1 MLSWYRYCL
10 KKYFDFNGRASR
22 AEFWSFALINI
33 FVLFSFSLLTGTI
46 HGETAS
52 GEKYRV
58 MLAALSNY
66 PALVS
71 VLTILEVLFCVF
83 IFCPALAVTV
93 RRLHDRNHSGWW
105 AVGQFIPFL
114 NFLVLIFLLLDSE
127 KAQNKYGA
135 HAPASPDDV
144 VHSENQNSDN
154 FFSRYLRPNRK
165 STYSFL
171 SQHQGQRSTHSLD
184 SSTSK
189 PLKDEKKEM
198 DRIVD
203 ELLSEDFPD
212 SVEEFEREVERR
224 LDIAMGR
231 DKDHPDEFLSGTSL
245 AQHRIDEKG
254 TEIARRLDA
263 LAERKPPLS
272 KEELFRESEKVLN
285 EVLGENWKSNN
296 LPSETFSARQI
307 AEEKG
312 DEIGMRLEALL
323 EQKPKELDREVQK
336 IIDEALERNTSELD
350 FPSETLSR
358 LQSRKDKWDEI
369 MRRLKEL
376 AARKPP
382 LSQDELDREALV
394 ALLEVLGRN

>member
-154 FFSRYLRPNRK
+154 FFSRYLRANRK

>member
-1 MLSWYRYCL
+1 MFSWYRYCL

-33 FVLFSFSLLTGTI
+33 FVLLSFSLLTGTI

-66 PALVS
+66 PTLVS
-71 VLTILEVLFCVF
+71 VLTSLEVVFGVF

-114 NFLVLIFLLLDSE
+114 NFLVLIFLLLDSQ
-127 KAQNKYGA
+127 KTQNKYGA
-135 HAPASPDDV
+135 RAPASPEDI
-144 VHSENQNSDN
+144 VHSENKTSDS

-171 SQHQGQRSTHSLD
+171 SRHQSLGSKHSLG

-231 DKDHPDEFLSGTSL
+231 DKDHPDEFLSGTSF
-245 AQHRIDEKG
+245 AEHRREEKA

-272 KEELFRESEKVLN
+272 QEELNRESEKILN
-285 EVLGENWKSNN
+285 EVLGENWRTNG
-296 LPSETFSARQI
+296 LPSETFSARRI
-307 AEEKG
+307 VEEKG
-312 DEIGMRLEALL
+312 DEIGRKLEALN
-323 EQKPKELDREVQK
+323 KRSPAPSKKELAREVQK
-336 IIDEALERNTSELD
+336 IIDEALGKDTSD
-350 FPSETLSR
+350 QNFWFQFR
-358 LQSRKDKWDEI
+358 QDKWDEI
-369 MRRLKEL
+369 MGRLEEL
-376 AARKPP
+376 GARKPP
-382 LSQDELDREALV
+382 LSQEELDREALV
-394 ALLEVLGRN
+394 TLVEVLGKN

>member
-1 MLSWYRYCL
+1 MFSWYRYCL
-10 KKYFDFNGRASR
+10 KKYFDFDGRASR

-58 MLAALSNY
+58 MLAALNNY
-66 PALVS
+66 PTLVS
-71 VLTILEVLFCVF
+71 VLTSLEVVFGVF

-114 NFLVLIFLLLDSE
+114 NFLVLIFLLLDSQ

-135 HAPASPDDV
+135 HAPASPEDIV
-144 VHSENQNSDN
+144 PSENKTSDS

-171 SQHQGQRSTHSLD
+171 SQHQSLGSKNSLG

-231 DKDHPDEFLSGTSL
+231 DKDHPDEFLSGTSF
-245 AQHRIDEKG
+245 AEHRREEKA

-272 KEELFRESEKVLN
+272 QEELNRESEKILN
-285 EVLGENWKSNN
+285 EVLGENWRTNG
-296 LPSETFSARQI
+296 LPSETFSARRI
-307 AEEKG
+307 VEEKG
-312 DEIGMRLEALL
+312 DEIGRKLEALN
-323 EQKPKELDREVQK
+323 KRSPAPSKKELAREVQK
-336 IIDEALERNTSELD
+336 IIDEALGKDTSDQD
-350 FPSETLSR
+350 FWS
-358 LQSRKDKWDEI
+358 QSRQDKWDEI
-369 MRRLKEL
+369 MGRLEEL
-376 AARKPP
+376 GARKPP

-394 ALLEVLGRN
+394 TLVEVLGRN

>member
-1 MLSWYRYCL
+1 MFSWYRYCL
-10 KKYFDFNGRASR
+10 KKYFDFEGRASR

-66 PALVS
+66 PTLVS
-71 VLTILEVLFCVF
+71 VLTSLEVVF
-83 IFCPALAVTV
+83 GVFFFCPALAVTV
-93 RRLHDRNHSGWW
+93 RRLHDGNHSGWW
-105 AVGQFIPFL
+105 AAGQFIPFL
-114 NFLVLIFLLLDSE
+114 NFLVLIFLLLDSQ

-135 HAPASPDDV
+135 RAPVSPEDI
-144 VHSENQNSDN
+144 VHSENKTSDS

-171 SQHQGQRSTHSLD
+171 SQHQSLGSKHSLG

-189 PLKDEKKEM
+189 ALKDEKKEM

-231 DKDHPDEFLSGTSL
+231 DKDHPDEFLSGTSF
-245 AQHRIDEKG
+245 AEHRREEKA

-272 KEELFRESEKVLN
+272 QEELNRESEKILN
-285 EVLGENWKSNN
+285 EVLGENWRTNG
-296 LPSETFSARQI
+296 LPSETFSARRI
-307 AEEKG
+307 VEEKG
-312 DEIGMRLEALL
+312 DEIGRKLEALN
-323 EQKPKELDREVQK
+323 KRSPAPSKKELAREVQK
-336 IIDEALERNTSELD
+336 IIDEALGKDTSDQD
-350 FPSETLSR
+350 FWSQFR
-358 LQSRKDKWDEI
+358 QDKWDEI
-369 MRRLKEL
+369 MRRLEEL
-376 AARKPP
+376 GARKPP

-394 ALLEVLGRN
+394 TLVEVLGRN

>member
-1 MLSWYRYCL
+1 MFSWYRYCL
-10 KKYFDFNGRASR
+10 KKYFDFDGRASR

-58 MLAALSNY
+58 MLAALNNY
-66 PALVS
+66 PTLVS
-71 VLTILEVLFCVF
+71 VLTSLEVVFGVF

-105 AVGQFIPFL
+105 AIGQFIPFL
-114 NFLVLIFLLLDSE
+114 NFLVLIFLLLDSQ
-127 KAQNKYGA
+127 KTQNKYGA
-135 HAPASPDDV
+135 RAPASPEDI
-144 VHSENQNSDN
+144 VHSENKTSDS

-171 SQHQGQRSTHSLD
+171 SQLQSLGGKHSLGA
-184 SSTSK
+184 STSK

-231 DKDHPDEFLSGTSL
+231 DKDHPDEFLSGTSF
-245 AQHRIDEKG
+245 AEHRREEKA

-272 KEELFRESEKVLN
+272 QEELNRESEKILN
-285 EVLGENWKSNN
+285 EVLGENWRTNG
-296 LPSETFSARQI
+296 LPSETFSARRI
-307 AEEKG
+307 VEEKG
-312 DEIGMRLEALL
+312 DEIGRKLEALN
-323 EQKPKELDREVQK
+323 KRSPAPSKKELAREVQK
-336 IIDEALERNTSELD
+336 IVDEALGKDTSDQD
-350 FPSETLSR
+350 FWFQFR
-358 LQSRKDKWDEI
+358 QDKWDEI
-369 MRRLKEL
+369 MGRLEEL
-376 AARKPP
+376 GARKPP
-382 LSQDELDREALV
+382 LSQEELDREALV
-394 ALLEVLGRN
+394 TLVEVLGKN

>member
-1 MLSWYRYCL
+1 MFSWYRYCL
-10 KKYFDFNGRASR
+10 KKYFDFDGRASR

-33 FVLFSFSLLTGTI
+33 FVLLSFSLLTGTI

-66 PALVS
+66 PTLVS
-71 VLTILEVLFCVF
+71 VLTSLEVVFGVF

-105 AVGQFIPFL
+105 AAGQFIPFL
-114 NFLVLIFLLLDSE
+114 NFLVLIFLLLDSQ
-127 KAQNKYGA
+127 KTQNKYGA
-135 HAPASPDDV
+135 RAPASPEDI
-144 VHSENQNSDN
+144 VHSENKTSDS

-171 SQHQGQRSTHSLD
+171 SQHQSLGSKHSLG

-231 DKDHPDEFLSGTSL
+231 DKDHPDEFLSGTSF
-245 AQHRIDEKG
+245 AEHRREEKA

-272 KEELFRESEKVLN
+272 QEELNRESEKILN
-285 EVLGENWKSNN
+285 EVLGENWRTNG
-296 LPSETFSARQI
+296 LPSETFSARRI
-307 AEEKG
+307 VEEKG
-312 DEIGMRLEALL
+312 DEIGRKLEALNTRSPAPS
-323 EQKPKELDREVQK
+323 KKELAREVQK
-336 IIDEALERNTSELD
+336 IIDEALGKDTSDQD
-350 FPSETLSR
+350 FWS
-358 LQSRKDKWDEI
+358 QSRQDKWDEI
-369 MRRLKEL
+369 MGRLEEL
-376 AARKPP
+376 GARKPP

-394 ALLEVLGRN
+394 TLVEVLGRN

>member
-1 MLSWYRYCL
+1 MFSWYRYCL

-33 FVLFSFSLLTGTI
+33 FVLLSFSLLTGTI

-66 PALVS
+66 PTLVS
-71 VLTILEVLFCVF
+71 VLTSLEVVFGVF

-114 NFLVLIFLLLDSE
+114 NFLVLIFLLLDSQ
-127 KAQNKYGA
+127 KTQNKYGA
-135 HAPASPDDV
+135 RAPASPEDI
-144 VHSENQNSDN
+144 VHSENKTSDS

-171 SQHQGQRSTHSLD
+171 SQHQSLGSKHSLG

-231 DKDHPDEFLSGTSL
+231 DKDHPDEFLSGTSF
-245 AQHRIDEKG
+245 AEHRREEKA

-272 KEELFRESEKVLN
+272 QEELNRESEKILN
-285 EVLGENWKSNN
+285 EVLGENWRTND
-296 LPSETFSARQI
+296 LPSETFSARRI
-307 AEEKG
+307 VEEKG
-312 DEIGMRLEALL
+312 DEIGRKLEALN
-323 EQKPKELDREVQK
+323 KRSPAPSKKELAREVQK
-336 IIDEALERNTSELD
+336 IVDEALGKDTSDQD
-350 FPSETLSR
+350 FWSQFR
-358 LQSRKDKWDEI
+358 QDKWDEI
-369 MRRLKEL
+369 MRRLEEL
-376 AARKPP
+376 GARKPP
-382 LSQDELDREALV
+382 LSQEELDREALV
-394 ALLEVLGRN
+394 TLVEVLGRN

>member
-1 MLSWYRYCL
+1 
-10 KKYFDFNGRASR
+10 
-22 AEFWSFALINI
+22 
-33 FVLFSFSLLTGTI
+33 FSFSLLTGTI